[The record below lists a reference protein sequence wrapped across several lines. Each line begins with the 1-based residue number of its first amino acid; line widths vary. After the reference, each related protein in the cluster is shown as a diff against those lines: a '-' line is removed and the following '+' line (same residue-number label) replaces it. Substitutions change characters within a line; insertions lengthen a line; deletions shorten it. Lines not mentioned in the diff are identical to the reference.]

1 MYSIHVV
8 VAFFKKNVT
17 FSDRNSLVVFFY
29 FFFLL
34 VLVLHCLCVYFILF
48 LVPSFSVY
56 RYTFMRPDCGY
67 VQGMSYLAAILL
79 LFLDTY
85 PAFQA
90 LANMMAADASSLLQ
104 LYKMNSAHNRTMFT
118 MFDKCFQEILPKVTQ
133 SQVLL
138 CNMIDCSF

>member
-1 MYSIHVV
+1 MSLFLIEILLL
-8 VAFFKKNVT
+8 FF
-17 FSDRNSLVVFFY
+17 DL
-29 FFFLL
+29 FFLL
-34 VLVLHCLCVYFILF
+34 VLVLHCLCVYFVLC
-48 LVPSFSVY
+48 LVPSISVY